1 MEPLSDSRSSFNDR
15 SEDLKREDLG
25 DDLADRDVEIDL
37 EHEVSYN
44 FEDLSANKPDKS
56 KFELT
61 NTDSLYQASTNDK
74 VR

>member
-15 SEDLKREDLG
+15 SEDLKRVNLG

-37 EHEVSYN
+37 EHEASYN
-44 FEDLSANKPDKS
+44 FEDPSANKPDKS

-61 NTDSLYQASTNDK
+61 NKDSLYQASTNDK
-74 VR
+74 AR